1 MTVTN
6 RQRLRYLVSD
16 YLTINAGW
24 LIFNVIR
31 YFSLPPGYE
40 LRPLEQ
46 WLFQDP
52 NIILGQIVYPL
63 MMLGIYAISGFYN
76 HMGVK
81 SRLDEI
87 GNTATVSLIGT
98 LLIFFGTLIND
109 NVPERLHNYELM
121 LILWGLL
128 TVPCLLC
135 RGLINAGRIRARSRG
150 EGLFKALV
158 VGSPAEA
165 EALRKRL
172 SRGRR
177 GSDFDIIG
185 HISPDNSTALEDAIA
200 GLKPQVLLL
209 ASSPRS
215 LAADKNLPGMLFSTG
230 LDIYVPL
237 DLYEMMT
244 ANPRITSVVSEPLIN
259 ITASHISPST
269 ANMKRLGD
277 IIVSAVALVF
287 LALPMSVIAVL
298 IKRDSK
304 GPVFYRQERVGY
316 RKKKFDIIKFR
327 TMYTD
332 AEAGGP
338 ALATTDDPRITPLG
352 RVLRKYRIDE
362 LPQFW
367 NVLRGDMSLVGPR
380 PEREFFVRKI
390 LEKAPHYTLVHQ
402 VRPGITSWGM
412 VKFGYAGSVD
422 EMLERLRFD
431 MLYLENV
438 SLAVDL
444 KILFYTVHTV
454 LTGKGV

>member
-1 MTVTN
+1 
-6 RQRLRYLVSD
+6 
-16 YLTINAGW
+16 
-24 LIFNVIR
+24 
-31 YFSLPPGYE
+31 
-40 LRPLEQ
+40 
-46 WLFQDP
+46 
-52 NIILGQIVYPL
+52 
-63 MMLGIYAISGFYN
+63 
-76 HMGVK
+76 
-81 SRLDEI
+81 
-87 GNTATVSLIGT
+87 
-98 LLIFFGTLIND
+98 
-109 NVPERLHNYELM
+109 
-121 LILWGLL
+121 
-128 TVPCLLC
+128 
-135 RGLINAGRIRARSRG
+135 
-150 EGLFKALV
+150 
-158 VGSPAEA
+158 
-165 EALRKRL
+165 
-172 SRGRR
+172 
-177 GSDFDIIG
+177 
-185 HISPDNSTALEDAIA
+185 
-200 GLKPQVLLL
+200 
-209 ASSPRS
+209 
-215 LAADKNLPGMLFSTG
+215 LAADKYLPGMLFSPG
-230 LDIYVPL
+230 LDIYVPI

-277 IIVSAVALVF
+277 IVVSAIALLF
-287 LALPMSVIAVL
+287 LAVPMSVIAVL
-298 IKRDSK
+298 VKRDSR

-338 ALATTDDPRITPLG
+338 ALATADDPRITPLG

-390 LEKAPHYTLVHQ
+390 LERAPHYTLVHQ